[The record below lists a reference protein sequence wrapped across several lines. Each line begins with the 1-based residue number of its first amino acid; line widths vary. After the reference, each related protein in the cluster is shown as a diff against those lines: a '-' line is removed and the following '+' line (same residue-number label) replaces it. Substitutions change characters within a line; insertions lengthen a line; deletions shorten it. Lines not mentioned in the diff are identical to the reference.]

1 MKGAID
7 KRAQTKT
14 SLMVEP
20 CIIIS
25 CLWKEWNALI
35 HPARQECIPGS
46 ARVQSPPRAAPSVS
60 GIDLGQLRGL
70 RVNPPPG
77 VCLFAPVLRAGFLR
91 FGWSVRPG
99 PWAQTPG
106 RAGCGSVGLPPGLLP
121 SVRAPFRFRSGCLP
135 GAGSGAGAVPA
146 DGMKK
151 AEGDPSAVRLSC
163 LISA

>member
-60 GIDLGQLRGL
+60 GIDLGQLGGVSVCACL
-70 RVNPPPG
+70 ACWFPPVRV
-77 VCLFAPVLRAGFLR
+77 VCPSRPVGPN
-91 FGWSVRPG
+91 PG
-99 PWAQTPG
+99 PG
-106 RAGCGSVGLPPGLLP
+106 RLRLRRSASRPASFGSGSVPVP
-121 SVRAPFRFRSGCLP
+121 VRMPAWRWVRRWRCSG
-135 GAGSGAGAVPA
+135 
-146 DGMKK
+146 
-151 AEGDPSAVRLSC
+151 
-163 LISA
+163 